1 MSAKRPEGMRAFTTI
16 WGGQVFSLIGSAMS
30 GFALTIWAWENQG
43 TATALAL
50 VGFFNFAPM
59 ILFSPIAGAL
69 VDRWNRKLVMALS
82 DLATGFTS
90 MVVLALFL
98 TGHLQLWHL
107 FVTGAFA
114 GLFQSFQW
122 PAYSAA
128 ISLMIPKE
136 HYGRASGMMS
146 LAQWGSGIFAPVL
159 AGMLIGKI
167 GLGGILAIDLATLAI
182 ALITLALVKVPQPE
196 RDPQEKRESL
206 IKDAGFGFRY
216 IWRRPSLLWLQ
227 MVFFVG
233 NLLAT
238 IAGTLVNPMVLAW
251 TNNNATTLGTVQSA
265 GAIGGVAGGLLIT
278 TWGGPK
284 RRIHGVLIGWL
295 LAGLLGY
302 TLFGL
307 AGGLT
312 IWLVASFFE
321 SLVGPVING
330 SNQAIWQSKVPPGL
344 QGRVFSIRAMIAQI
358 TAPISMLV
366 AGPLADRVFE
376 PAMQNGG
383 MLARTFGGF
392 FGAHPGSGMALM
404 ITICG
409 LLMLLVGAGGYL
421 MRPVRRVEDLIPDHD
436 APEAVVGPD
445 RIPAD

>member
-16 WGGQVFSLIGSAMS
+16 WGGQIFSLIGSAMS

-182 ALITLALVKVPQPE
+182 ALITLAVVKVPQPE
-196 RDPQEKRESL
+196 RDPQEKRENL

-227 MVFFVG
+227 MVFFAG
-233 NLLAT
+233 NLMAT

-265 GAIGGVAGGLLIT
+265 AAIGGVAGGLLIT
-278 TWGGPK
+278 AWGGPR

-302 TLFGL
+302 TVFGL

-312 IWLVASFFE
+312 IWLVASFFD
-321 SLVGPVING
+321 SFFGPVINA

-344 QGRVFSIRAMIAQI
+344 QGRVFSVRVMIAQI
-358 TAPISMLV
+358 TGPISMLV
-366 AGPLADRVFE
+366 AGPLADQVFE

-383 MLARTFGGF
+383 VLTSTFGGI

-404 ITICG
+404 ITISG
-409 LLMLLVGAGGYL
+409 LLMLVVGAGGYL
-421 MRPVRRVEDLIPDHD
+421 MRPVRQVEDLIPDHD
-436 APEAVVGPD
+436 APVPAAETD
-445 RIPAD
+445 RTPAD